1 MANNDE
7 LLLSLKKA
15 NSGRKQKRTEMMKI
29 GYYSKLFQFLE
40 SRFEDG
46 GSYVILNYF
55 ENYKMITKDKD
66 NNDKTVYGFI
76 CDNNKSYLGLND
88 LGFPK
93 KLYKRTII
101 KVDNEETTEY
111 KQLEKPVYQG
121 DLAVLYDRFKKTYKD
136 SLLAFDLLYLAIAK
150 YNDSKFISESFIYPT
165 ETYQRFKG
173 EYTNGNFYL
182 FNLKAGGT
190 DAEELTKIFADI
202 CKDYEANLETDTET
216 AETDTAA
223 DATTNDDAAAES

>member
-15 NSGRKQKRTEMMKI
+15 NSERKKKRTEMMKI

-46 GSYVILNYF
+46 GSYVVKNYF
-55 ENYKMITKDKD
+55 DDYKMTTTDKD
-66 NNDKTVYGFI
+66 GNDKVVYGLIATNDKT
-76 CDNNKSYLGLND
+76 YLGLND
-88 LGFPK
+88 LAFPK
-93 KLYKRTII
+93 KLYKRTIV

-121 DLAVLYDRFKKTYKD
+121 DLAILFDRFKKTYKD

-150 YNDSKFISESFIYPT
+150 HNESSFVSESFIYPT

-190 DAEELTKIFADI
+190 DTEDLDAIFTDI
-202 CKDYEANLETDTET
+202 CKAYEENTN
-216 AETDTAA
+216 AEENEAPQ
-223 DATTNDDAAAES
+223 AEAEAEPHAEAEA

>member
-15 NSGRKQKRTEMMKI
+15 NSERKQKRSEMMKI
-29 GYYSKLFQFLE
+29 SYYSKLFQFLE
-40 SRFEDG
+40 SRFSDG
-46 GSYVILNYF
+46 ETFKVLNYF
-55 ENYKMITKDKD
+55 ETYKMVTKDKD

-93 KLYKRTII
+93 KLYKRTIT

-121 DLAVLYDRFKKTYKD
+121 DLAILYDRFKRAYKD
-136 SLLAFDLLYLAIAK
+136 SLVAFDLLYLALAK
-150 YNDSKFISESFIYPT
+150 YNNSKFISESFIYPT

-190 DAEELTKIFADI
+190 DKEDLDKIFKDI
-202 CKDYEANLETDTET
+202 CTTYEAN
-216 AETDTAA
+216 AETDDTADDTAVDTTKNAA
-223 DATTNDDAAAES
+223 DNNAES

>member
-1 MANNDE
+1 MANNDDE

-15 NSGRKQKRTEMMKI
+15 NSERKKKRTEMMKI

-40 SRFEDG
+40 SRFSDG
-46 GSYVILNYF
+46 ETFAVLNYF
-55 ENYKMITKDKD
+55 DTYKMTTKDKD
-66 NNDKTVYGFI
+66 GNDKVVYGFI

-88 LGFPK
+88 LAFPK
-93 KLYKRTII
+93 KLYRRTII

-111 KQLEKPVYQG
+111 KQIEKPVYQG
-121 DLAVLYDRFKKTYKD
+121 DLAVLFDRFKKTYKD
-136 SLLAFDLLYLAIAK
+136 SLLAFDLLYLTLAK
-150 YNDSKFISESFIYPT
+150 HNESKFISESFIYPT

-190 DAEELTKIFADI
+190 DAEDLDKIFKDI
-202 CKDYEANLETDTET
+202 CKDYEANSE
-216 AETDTAA
+216 A
-223 DATTNDDAAAES
+223 DAEENAEENAEEAKAEA

>member
-15 NSGRKQKRTEMMKI
+15 NSERKTKRNEMLKI

-40 SRFEDG
+40 SRFSDG
-46 GSYVILNYF
+46 ETFVILNYF
-55 ENYKMITKDKD
+55 DTYKMVTKDKD

-76 CDNNKSYLGLND
+76 CNNNKSYLGLND
-88 LGFPK
+88 LAFPK

-121 DLAVLYDRFKKTYKD
+121 DLAILFDRFKKTYKD
-136 SLLAFDLLYLAIAK
+136 SLLAFDLLYLTIAK
-150 YNDSKFISESFIYPT
+150 YNDSKFISESFIYPA

-190 DAEELTKIFADI
+190 EKEELNKIFADI
-202 CKDYEANLETDTET
+202 CKAYESNIDTAES
-216 AETDTAA
+216 ETDTAST
-223 DATTNDDAAAES
+223 DTTNDNANTAES

>member
-1 MANNDE
+1 MNDND
-7 LLLSLKKA
+7 LLLGLKKS
-15 NSGRKQKRTEMMKI
+15 NSERKKKRNEMLKVS
-29 GYYSKLFQFLE
+29 YYSKLFQFLE
-40 SRFEDG
+40 SRFSDG
-46 GSYVILNYF
+46 ETFKVLNYF
-55 ENYKMITKDKD
+55 DTYKIVTKDKD

-88 LGFPK
+88 LAFPK
-93 KLYKRTII
+93 KLYKRTIT

-111 KQLEKPVYQG
+111 KQLEKPVFQG
-121 DLAVLYDRFKKTYKD
+121 DLAILFDRFKKKYKD

-150 YNDSKFISESFIYPT
+150 HNESSFVSESFVYPT

-190 DAEELTKIFADI
+190 DAENLDEIFKDI
-202 CKDYEANLETDTET
+202 CKEYEANSE
-216 AETDTAA
+216 A
-223 DATTNDDAAAES
+223 DAAENEADAAEANAEP

>member
-15 NSGRKQKRTEMMKI
+15 NSERKKKRTEMMKI

-46 GSYVILNYF
+46 GSYVVKNYF
-55 ENYKMITKDKD
+55 DDYKMTTTDKD
-66 NNDKTVYGFI
+66 GNDKVVYGLIATNDKT
-76 CDNNKSYLGLND
+76 YLGLND
-88 LGFPK
+88 LAFPK
-93 KLYKRTII
+93 KLYKRTIV

-121 DLAVLYDRFKKTYKD
+121 DLAILFDRFKKTYKD

-150 YNDSKFISESFIYPT
+150 HNKSSFVSESFIYPT

-190 DAEELTKIFADI
+190 DAEDLDAIFTDI
-202 CKDYEANLETDTET
+202 CKAYEEN
-216 AETDTAA
+216 A
-223 DATTNDDAAAES
+223 DAEENEAPQAEAEAEPHAEAEA